1 MDGERLFKFLKKQ
14 KKNDLLEFLQSSFN
28 YMDTE
33 QRRSVFGKFYNQI
46 EPGRI
51 NGKKL
56 LQKIQKFEQD
66 SFAGEYYAPF
76 EINSK
81 NFSEIP
87 QETEMWFEE
96 LNELLSSSTQLSKQ
110 GDHAVAIE
118 CFSIL
123 YDLIFDMDSGEEIVF
138 ADEYGSWMI
147 PGDEKE
153 YIRAYITSL
162 GKIKSPEDFS
172 DLVIP
177 LIRRDSYE
185 SFVNK
190 VCNFAI
196 KVATDEQKSYL
207 NKAIKSQKIKTKYK

>member
-56 LQKIQKFEQD
+56 LQKIQKFEKD

-123 YDLIFDMDSGEEIVF
+123 YDLISDMDSGEEIVF

-162 GKIKSPEDFS
+162 AKIKSPEDFS

-190 VCNFAI
+190 VYNFAI
-196 KVATDEQKSYL
+196 KVATDEQKSIINGFSGL
-207 NKAIKSQKIKTKYK
+207 FDRSIV

>member
-118 CFSIL
+118 CFAIL
-123 YDLIFDMDSGEEIVF
+123 YDLISDMDSGEEIVF

-153 YIRAYITSL
+153 YIRAYIASL
-162 GKIKSPEDFS
+162 AKIKSPEDFS

-190 VCNFAI
+190 VYNFAI

>member
-14 KKNDLLEFLQSSFN
+14 KKNDLLEFLQSAFN

-162 GKIKSPEDFS
+162 AKIKSPEDFS

-190 VCNFAI
+190 VYNFAI

-207 NKAIKSQKIKTKYK
+207 NKAIKSQEIKTKYK

>member
-123 YDLIFDMDSGEEIVF
+123 YDLIFDIDSGEEIVF

-162 GKIKSPEDFS
+162 AKIKSPEDFS

-190 VCNFAI
+190 VYNFAI
-196 KVATDEQKSYL
+196 KVATDEKKSYL
-207 NKAIKSQKIKTKYK
+207 NKAIKSQTIKTKYK

>member
-33 QRRSVFGKFYNQI
+33 QRSSVFGKFYNQI

-162 GKIKSPEDFS
+162 AKIKSPEDFS

-190 VCNFAI
+190 VYNFAI

-207 NKAIKSQKIKTKYK
+207 NKAIKSKKIKTKYK

>member
-1 MDGERLFKFLKKQ
+1 MDGERLFKFLKNQ

-33 QRRSVFGKFYNQI
+33 QRRSIFGKFYNHI
-46 EPGRI
+46 ESGRI

-56 LQKIQKFEQD
+56 LQKIQKFEKD

-123 YDLIFDMDSGEEIVF
+123 YDLISDMDSGEEIVF

-162 GKIKSPEDFS
+162 AKIKSPEDFS

-177 LIRRDSYE
+177 LIRRDSYK

-190 VCNFAI
+190 VYNFAI
-196 KVATDEQKSYL
+196 RVATDEQKSYL
-207 NKAIKSQKIKTKYK
+207 NKAIKNKKIKTKYK

>member
-123 YDLIFDMDSGEEIVF
+123 YDLISDMDSGEEIVF

-153 YIRAYITSL
+153 YIRAYTTSL
-162 GKIKSPEDFS
+162 AKIKSPEDFS

-190 VCNFAI
+190 VYNFAI

>member
-1 MDGERLFKFLKKQ
+1 MDEERLFKFLKKQ

-123 YDLIFDMDSGEEIVF
+123 YDLIFDIDSGEEIVF

-147 PGDEKE
+147 LGEEKE

-162 GKIKSPEDFS
+162 AKIKSPEDFS

-190 VCNFAI
+190 VYNFAI
-196 KVATDEQKSYL
+196 KVATDEQKSYV
-207 NKAIKSQKIKTKYK
+207 NKAIKSKKIKTKYK

>member
-51 NGKKL
+51 NGEKL

-162 GKIKSPEDFS
+162 AKIKSPEDFS

-190 VCNFAI
+190 VYNFAI

-207 NKAIKSQKIKTKYK
+207 NKAIKSKKIKTKYK

>member
-14 KKNDLLEFLQSSFN
+14 KENDLLEFLQSSFN

-56 LQKIQKFEQD
+56 LQKIQKFEKD

-123 YDLIFDMDSGEEIVF
+123 YDLISDMDSGEEIVF

-162 GKIKSPEDFS
+162 AKMKSPEDFS

-190 VCNFAI
+190 VYNFAI

-207 NKAIKSQKIKTKYK
+207 NKAIKSKKIKTKYK

>member
-1 MDGERLFKFLKKQ
+1 MDGEQLFKFLKKQ

-162 GKIKSPEDFS
+162 AKIKSPEDFS

-190 VCNFAI
+190 VYNFAI

>member
-14 KKNDLLEFLQSSFN
+14 KKNDLLEFLQSSLN

-51 NGKKL
+51 TGKKL

-96 LNELLSSSTQLSKQ
+96 LNELLSYSTQLSKQ

-123 YDLIFDMDSGEEIVF
+123 YDLIFDIDSGEEIVF

-162 GKIKSPEDFS
+162 AKIKSPEDFS

-190 VCNFAI
+190 VYNFAI

-207 NKAIKSQKIKTKYK
+207 NKAIKSQTIKTKYK

>member
-1 MDGERLFKFLKKQ
+1 MDGEQLFKFLKKQ

-56 LQKIQKFEQD
+56 LQKIQKFEKD

-76 EINSK
+76 EINSR

-87 QETEMWFEE
+87 QETEIWFEE

-123 YDLIFDMDSGEEIVF
+123 YDLISDMDSGEEIVF

-162 GKIKSPEDFS
+162 AKIKSPEDFS

-190 VCNFAI
+190 VYNFAI

>member
-56 LQKIQKFEQD
+56 LQKIQKFEKD

-123 YDLIFDMDSGEEIVF
+123 YDLISDMDSGEEIVF

-162 GKIKSPEDFS
+162 AKMKSPEDFS

-190 VCNFAI
+190 VYNFAI

-207 NKAIKSQKIKTKYK
+207 NKAIKSKKIKTKYK

>member
-51 NGKKL
+51 NGEKL

-162 GKIKSPEDFS
+162 AKIKSPEDFS

-185 SFVNK
+185 SFANK
-190 VCNFAI
+190 VYNFAI
-196 KVATDEQKSYL
+196 KVATDGQKSYL
-207 NKAIKSQKIKTKYK
+207 NKAIKSKKIKTKYK

>member
-1 MDGERLFKFLKKQ
+1 
-14 KKNDLLEFLQSSFN
+14 
-28 YMDTE
+28 MDTE

-56 LQKIQKFEQD
+56 LQKIQKFEKD

-123 YDLIFDMDSGEEIVF
+123 YDLISDMDSGEEIVF

-162 GKIKSPEDFS
+162 AKMKSPEDFS

-190 VCNFAI
+190 VYNFAI

-207 NKAIKSQKIKTKYK
+207 NKAIKSKKIKTKYK

>member
-14 KKNDLLEFLQSSFN
+14 KENDLLEFLQSSFN

-51 NGKKL
+51 NGEKL

-123 YDLIFDMDSGEEIVF
+123 YDLISDMDSGEEIVF

-162 GKIKSPEDFS
+162 AKMKSPEDFS

-190 VCNFAI
+190 VYNFAI

-207 NKAIKSQKIKTKYK
+207 NKAIKSKKIKTKYK